1 MLDTELQGYLC
12 WAKTQPTDFVGC
24 IVGRLQL
31 CKGRDWAKAQ
41 PTDLVGS
48 VVGKALALRRAQL
61 G

>member
-1 MLDTELQGYLC
+1 MLDIELQGYLY
-12 WAKTQPTDFVGC
+12 WAKAQPTDFVGSV
-24 IVGRLQL
+24 VGRLQL

-48 VVGKALALRRAQL
+48 FVGKASALQRTRL